1 MSTNAR
7 PSGLAAFI
15 VGVALLVLPWTALLL
30 LSLGRSTVSIE
41 LPSASID
48 ADGGKGFIT
57 PIRPGRL
64 LGGVRGFLY
73 EFPADHAGG
82 QQSGV
87 RLFEN
92 DVELGPAHAS
102 HGDIREF
109 GGGKFSHWDRNLYF
123 STKDG
128 GDARDGARRYRIE
141 TPVEV
146 SRAAG
151 FVALALSGAGAV
163 IAWMSPFARRRTAA
177 WRARWLHGQAP
188 RRETIA
194 PLPRAWRAALVVLW
208 IVCAGTAA
216 WIGRGEHDPYLLSTV
231 PTAGFGDHA
240 NALPG
245 YSPVFFDGVPRH
257 QENMQTWDHVAMFN
271 GSRIA
276 ADMYANRP
284 LYPFFVSCLA
294 WLLGVGG
301 ACLAVNLMA
310 WAIGAWAATRVG
322 AEASGRFEGG
332 VVAGALACLGPG
344 WWFHVSD
351 YSAHQLS
358 FATSAVALLV
368 ILRSRVWAAR
378 QPAEV
383 HAGVAGV
390 LVLASLAYNSGL
402 FFTAAYGLLA
412 IWRNRWWHVLLTCVA
427 AVGVQRAWT
436 PLLNLLSGGTFDY
449 YAVERQLFEGAMSTW
464 PEWWRD
470 GSWLGRSSDVF
481 IDTLVSYAAVLP
493 LIVLGALA
501 PLLRGVRRDAK
512 PPDGG
517 SMLLLLLSIA
527 MPIAA
532 TIVYSPTATARGYLV
547 FGASTAVW
555 SIAAILFA
563 RLRGG
568 AWRGAAVGVLLLGL
582 VVQGFL
588 VTRHAGG
595 DARGVKLYM
604 WGQPTWN
611 LKTIEAL
618 RTSAPTEVLGLA
630 GEPAPRIGG
639 GTLQMIEVGGFD
651 GGRPFTTL
659 PAFKNGL
666 QFGQMV
672 VVRGVLVLAIGGT
685 IHLLLV
691 SGLMSAPRRGR
702 ASAEAPLTGAA
713 PVARGPKGVAVALAI
728 VGVMI
733 LPPFFA
739 RLRDGGPE
747 VLRHDLHDRALPRRA
762 KVVTYEVDVDP
773 AALAR
778 LERWAALGARVDDAD
793 EDASP
798 GVRDGAGATIVEAD
812 LFTGFGWS
820 DKAGEGVD
828 VEVLAGATPVARF
841 STEGTGRRRRP
852 IDLATLVDGLRREP
866 RLRVIARRD
875 DGINACASWQR
886 GDLPGRVLRLD
897 ADAPVRAAEA
907 PAPILEIRVFTDG
920 RTYDPRLILY

>member
-1 MSTNAR
+1 
-7 PSGLAAFI
+7 
-15 VGVALLVLPWTALLL
+15 
-30 LSLGRSTVSIE
+30 
-41 LPSASID
+41 
-48 ADGGKGFIT
+48 
-57 PIRPGRL
+57 
-64 LGGVRGFLY
+64 
-73 EFPADHAGG
+73 
-82 QQSGV
+82 
-87 RLFEN
+87 
-92 DVELGPAHAS
+92 
-102 HGDIREF
+102 
-109 GGGKFSHWDRNLYF
+109 
-123 STKDG
+123 
-128 GDARDGARRYRIE
+128 
-141 TPVEV
+141 V

-151 FVALALSGAGAV
+151 FLALALSVAGAV
-163 IAWMSPFARRRTAA
+163 IAWMSPFARRRTAK
-177 WRARWLHGQAP
+177 WRERWLHARAP
-188 RRETIA
+188 RREPSA
-194 PLPRAWRAALVVLW
+194 PLPPAWRAALVVLW
-208 IVCAGTAA
+208 VACAGAAA

-245 YSPVFFDGVPRH
+245 YAVFLDGVPRH

-301 ACLAVNLMA
+301 ACLAVNLAA
-310 WAIGAWAATRVG
+310 WAVGAWAATRVG

-344 WWFHVSD
+344 WWFHVGD
-351 YSAHQLS
+351 FSAHQLS

-383 HAGVAGV
+383 HAAVAGV

-412 IWRNRWWHVLLTCVA
+412 IWRNRWWHVVLACVA

-449 YAVERQLFEGAMSTW
+449 YAVERQLFEGAISTW

-470 GSWLGRSSDVF
+470 GSWLGRSWDRF
-481 IDTLVSYAAVLP
+481 IDALVSYAAVLP
-493 LIVLGALA
+493 LVLLGALA
-501 PLLRGVRRDAK
+501 PLLRGVRRDGK
-512 PPDGG
+512 PPEGG
-517 SMLLLLLSIA
+517 TMLLLLLA
-527 MPIAA
+527 VVLPITA

-555 SIAAILFA
+555 AIAGILFA

-582 VVQGFL
+582 VVQGVL
-588 VTRHAGG
+588 VTRHASG

-604 WGQPTWN
+604 WGQQTWN
-611 LKTIEAL
+611 METLDAI
-618 RTSAPTEVLGLA
+618 RTSTPTEVLGLA

-639 GTLQMIEVGGFD
+639 GAVPMTEVGGDD

-672 VVRGVLVLAIGGT
+672 VVRGVLIIAIGIT
-685 IHLLLV
+685 LHLLFL
-691 SGLMSAPRRGR
+691 SGLIAAPRRR
-702 ASAEAPLTGAA
+702 RDDAASAPFGAA
-713 PVARGPKGVAVALAI
+713 PPRRAIASVAVPLALAA
-728 VGVMI
+728 VMF

-739 RLRDGGPE
+739 RWRDGGPE
-747 VLRHDLHDRALPRRA
+747 LGRHDLHDRALPRRA
-762 KVVTYEVDVDP
+762 KVVAYEVDVDP
-773 AALAR
+773 VVLAK
-778 LERWAALGARVDDAD
+778 LERWAALAAGANGADGASARGADDA
-793 EDASP
+793 
-798 GVRDGAGATIVEAD
+798 ATPTVEAD
-812 LFTGFGWS
+812 LLTGFGWS
-820 DKAGEGVD
+820 DKVGEGVD
-828 VEVLAGATPVARF
+828 VEVFAGATPVARF
-841 STEGTGRRRRP
+841 STEETGRRRRP
-852 IDLATLVDGLRREP
+852 IDLAALVDGLRGDP
-866 RLRVIARRD
+866 RLRMIARRD
-875 DGINACASWQR
+875 DGIITCASWQR
-886 GDLPGRVLRLD
+886 GDLPGRVVRLD
-897 ADAPVRAAEA
+897 DAHVHEADV
-907 PAPILEIRVFTDG
+907 PAPILEIRVVTAG